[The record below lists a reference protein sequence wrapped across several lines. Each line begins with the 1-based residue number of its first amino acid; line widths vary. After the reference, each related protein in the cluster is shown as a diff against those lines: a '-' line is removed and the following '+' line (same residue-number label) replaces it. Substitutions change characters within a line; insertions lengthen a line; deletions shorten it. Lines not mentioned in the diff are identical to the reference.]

1 MTVSL
6 EPMSLD
12 VLDQL
17 AIGDLAAAGRMVG
30 RPLPPDFL
38 DGQWIWQELAHLTRA
53 EPELAWW
60 RTQYLVID
68 RQRVVGHV
76 RLFAPVDPEAQ
87 IGWHVDPIA
96 RGRGLATAAAGQLV
110 DLARPQPHV
119 DRVVALIAP
128 DNLASRRV
136 AEKAGFR
143 ADGEQ
148 RHRFGWLMRRF
159 VLDLRA

>member
-6 EPMSLD
+6 EPMPVD
-12 VLDQL
+12 VLDLL
-17 AIGDLAAAGRMVG
+17 AVGDLAAAGRLIG

-38 DGQWIWQELAHLTRA
+38 DGQWIWRSFADLIRA

-60 RTQYLVID
+60 RTQYLVTHG
-68 RQRVVGHV
+68 RRVVGHV
-76 RLFAPVDPEAQ
+76 RLFAPSDREAQ
-87 IGWHVDPIA
+87 IGWHIDPIA
-96 RGRGLATAAAGQLV
+96 RRRGLATTAARQLI
-110 DLARPQPHV
+110 DLARPQTHV
-119 DRVVALIAP
+119 DRIVALIAP
-128 DNLASRRV
+128 DNLASQRV
-136 AEKAGFR
+136 AVKAGLR